1 METEQFIA
9 PSYWA
14 SYLVNGD
21 ASGLSNEE
29 REACDNWVAFLGI
42 NYHCVDAEP
51 YGFVKIHDAFDFMP
65 YAAECSTYTF
75 HRLPDI
81 D

>member
-1 METEQFIA
+1 MEQYIA

-14 SYLVNGD
+14 SYLIFGD
-21 ASGLSNEE
+21 DSGLSQEE
-29 REACDNWVAFLGI
+29 REACDGWIASLPNI
-42 NYHCVDAEP
+42 CCVLDAEP
-51 YGFVKIHDAFDFMP
+51 YGFAKMHDAFKFMP